1 MCDFIIINFCR
12 EEIFS
17 IHTRNMRNNG
27 LLGEDI
33 SLMELAVNT
42 TGYSGAE
49 IAGCVR
55 AASSYAL
62 DRQVHVHVHVFIVS
76 DDWS

>member
-1 MCDFIIINFCR
+1 MK
-12 EEIFS
+12 E
-17 IHTRNMRNNG
+17 NG
-27 LLGEDI
+27 LLDDGI
-33 SLMELAVNT
+33 NLMELAMNT

-62 DRQVHVHVHVFIVS
+62 DRQVHV
-76 DDWS
+76 